1 MVRGPGQR
9 NLDLAIERTIP
20 IGESHNF
27 LARVELFNLAN
38 TPNFGNP
45 NNTVGTPGFGVI
57 STTVNNPRVIQLV
70 LKYQF

>member
-9 NLDLAIERTIP
+9 NLDLALERTIP
-20 IGESHNF
+20 VGESRSI
-27 LARVELFNLAN
+27 LARAEFFNLAN

-57 STTVNNPRVIQLV
+57 STTVNNPRVIQMV
-70 LKYQF
+70 LKYKF